1 MLYVKQRKRT
11 PNIQPVYC
19 NIELFLNKQKD
30 HHICFLKF
38 KLKNLALVGGVFQ
51 QWITFSQCSGL
62 LCRNLDFLY

>member
-38 KLKNLALVGGVFQ
+38 KLKNLTLVGGVFQ
-51 QWITFSQCSGL
+51 Q
-62 LCRNLDFLY
+62 